1 MTRSTIHLTH
11 DWSALK
17 YQDENSCS
25 HLYIKSS
32 WHALGSKIYPRSEY
46 PLNATLVEGE
56 YYLYWNFSKAAD
68 SIQFGVR
75 VKTTGWIGFG
85 LSPSGQMVG
94 SDVIGWI
101 NNEGT
106 VYYHVSGMHV
116 ENTKWNLHCMWTSL

>member
-1 MTRSTIHLTH
+1 MKLVVVICVLIHTCLG
-11 DWSALK
+11 
-17 YQDENSCS
+17 
-25 HLYIKSS
+25 IKDLS
-32 WHALGSKIYPRSEY
+32 SEY
-46 PLNATLVEGE
+46 PFNATLVEGE

-94 SDVIGWI
+94 SDVIIGWI
-101 NNEGT
+101 DNEGT

-116 ENTKWNLHCMWTSL
+116 ESRLT